1 MTEPSAPAR
10 LTWSPPTGIH
20 GFLAAAAARGP
31 ERPFLRG
38 TDRSLSY
45 GEAWE
50 ASRRLASWL
59 ASRGVERGDRVV
71 IHLRNRTELPVAL
84 FAASLLGA
92 IHVVLNAKLRPAG
105 AAKILAQCEPKAVIA
120 DADCLENLT
129 GIDPGTAR
137 LLCGEGA
144 CAGWTSWDE
153 AVAAEPWEQEWP
165 GIDVDP
171 ASLVFTSGSTGTPRG
186 VTLTHANILF
196 VTGAIQ
202 ERLGYREDDVVGCFL
217 PMSFDYGLYQ
227 IFLAAQAGA
236 CLQVGDPDQVGPAF
250 PGLLRQAGVTVLPGV
265 PTMFA
270 ALLKLHDRRPFA
282 LPDLRAVTNTGERL
296 PPAYIEKLRAKFP
309 ALDVFVMFGLTECKR
324 VSILRP
330 EELDRKG
337 DTVGR
342 ALAGTEVY
350 AADAAGNR
358 LPPGTVG
365 ELVVRGRHVAL
376 GYWRA
381 PEETARRFRKRAP
394 EAAVELFTGDQGSVD
409 EEGFIRFAAR
419 ADDLIKHRG
428 HRLSPVEVEN
438 EACAVPGVA
447 EAGLLHRDG
456 DDTLHLFVSV
466 SDPGLGE
473 EAILAALGASL
484 EPAKVPDV
492 VHVRPELPRSMNGKI
507 DRKAL
512 RAWLEASGEE
522 VRA

>member
-1 MTEPSAPAR
+1 MTEPSSVR
-10 LTWSPPTGIH
+10 LTWCPPTGIH
-20 GFLAAAAARGP
+20 GYLADAAARVP
-31 ERPFLRG
+31 ERPFLR
-38 TDRSLSY
+38 TAERVVTY
-45 GEAWE
+45 AEAWDQ
-50 ASRRLASWL
+50 ARRLASWL
-59 ASRGVERGDRVV
+59 ASHGVERGDRVA
-71 IHLRNRTELPVAL
+71 IHVRNRTELPVAL

-129 GIDPGTAR
+129 GIDPTTAR

-144 CAGWTSWDE
+144 CEGWTAWEE
-153 AVAAEPWEQEWP
+153 AVAAEPWVRDWP

-217 PMSFDYGLYQ
+217 PLSFDYGLYQ
-227 IFLAAQAGA
+227 IFLTAQAGA
-236 CLQVGDPDQVGPAF
+236 CLYVGDPDQVGPML

-265 PTMFA
+265 PTIFA
-270 ALLKLHDRRPFA
+270 ALLKLHDRRPYA

-296 PPAYIEKLRAKFP
+296 PPAYIEKLRAGFP
-309 ALDVFVMFGLTECKR
+309 GLLVFVMFGLTECKR

-350 AADAAGNR
+350 AVDAEGNR
-358 LPPGTVG
+358 LSPGIVG

-394 EAAVELFTGDQGSVD
+394 ESAVELFTGDQGSVD

-438 EACAVPGVA
+438 EACAIPGVV
-447 EAGLLHRDG
+447 EAGVLHREA
-456 DDTLHLFVSV
+456 DDTLHLFATV
-466 SDPGLGE
+466 SDERIDGA
-473 EAILAALGASL
+473 AIVAALGASL
-484 EPAKVPDV
+484 EPAKVPNV
-492 VHVRPELPRSMNGKI
+492 VHLRPELPRSMNGKI

-512 RAWLEASGEE
+512 RAWLETSGEE